1 MLGRVWVPVLERSLP
16 KQPHF
21 LEVIFILS
29 RNSSSDHMLCEM
41 RIWQQAGPLGRGFLE
56 ASHQVFLRLLAPQS
70 KVPPKGFLLAKGDPH
85 TLLC

>member
-41 RIWQQAGPLGRGFLE
+41 RIWQQVGRLG
-56 ASHQVFLRLLAPQS
+56 
-70 KVPPKGFLLAKGDPH
+70 
-85 TLLC
+85 